1 MTATA
6 PPVTAGAPVGP
17 AAGADAPAVTRP
29 PSGPRRRGWGS
40 VRVRVALGV
49 TVLFAMAM
57 AFGTWALVRSVERS
71 LVSQV
76 RADDRATLEMFAAE
90 ISNVPND
97 RVGIFITTTAVPFFI
112 DKEGGVGIAR
122 GIGTPGQSTYWAL
135 GPSAGEIDPA
145 FTEGAVRTELVVP
158 TRAGDMTLVALTPVS
173 IIDESVTT
181 VRRALLLAVPSLVLL
196 VGVMAWFTTARAL
209 RPVGTMTK
217 RVEDIS
223 GSNLHERVPVP
234 STDDEIT
241 DLARTMNAML
251 DRLED
256 SATRQRRFVS
266 DASHELRSPV
276 AAIRTELEVALL
288 HPDGTD
294 WQDVAHNV
302 LAEDERLARVVADL
316 LTLARSDEQAASRAQ
331 AAKVG
336 VVTIVGPVVDA
347 EARRSRRVPVEVR
360 EGGVGVAPP
369 PVVGAA
375 ADLPAGLPADL
386 PAGLPA
392 DLPDGPP
399 ATAGS
404 LGVAMAGHDLER
416 VLRHLLDN
424 ATRHARARVVTGIG
438 ARDGWVR
445 VSVDDDGPGVAPD
458 DRERIF
464 ERFGRLDEAR
474 TRDAG
479 GAGLGL
485 AVVARLVGAAG
496 GRVWVEDSPLGGA
509 RFCVA
514 IPAAT

>member
-6 PPVTAGAPVGP
+6 PPVTAGP
-17 AAGADAPAVTRP
+17 AAEPDVPPEPRP

-57 AFGTWALVRSVERS
+57 AFGAWALVRSVERS

-135 GPSAGEIDPA
+135 GPSAGEIDPT

-181 VRRALLLAVPSLVLL
+181 VRRALLLAVPSLVFL

-294 WQDVAHNV
+294 WRDVAHNV

-336 VVTIVGPVVDA
+336 VVTVVGPVVDA

-360 EGGVGVAPP
+360 EGGVAPSP
-369 PVVGAA
+369 LPVVDAPAA
-375 ADLPAGLPADL
+375 LPAA
-386 PAGLPA
+386 
-392 DLPDGPP
+392 PP

-424 ATRHARARVVTGIG
+424 AARHARTSVVIGID
-438 ARDGWVR
+438 AKDEWVR

-474 TRDAG
+474 SRDAG

-514 IPAAT
+514 IPAAA